1 MRNLKLEGKIVIFN
15 SDEAGLFEGIF
26 FWEGGE
32 LFSPPS
38 PPPHPL
44 IPPRPDHISRKT
56 NPILM

>member
-15 SDEAGLFEGIF
+15 SDNAGLFEGIF

-38 PPPHPL
+38 PPPTPSFPL
-44 IPPRPDHISRKT
+44 ARIIFQEKL
-56 NPILM
+56 IQY